1 MQTPALPRSRRRGLA
16 TGLVLSVALLGPA
29 ARAAEDATPP
39 GADPIAEQVFP
50 PELVMRHQKAIRLS
64 EAQKNALIAEVK
76 RVQTSL
82 VDIQWEMQRALEPLV
97 EQLGK
102 ERPDEPLALAQLDK
116 VLAAE
121 REIKRA
127 HITLAVRLKGLLTS
141 EQQRQLRELRAA
153 SPAAPAARPAAPR

>member
-1 MQTPALPRSRRRGLA
+1 MRNAALPRSRRLGLA
-16 TGLVLSVALLGPA
+16 TGLVLWVALLGGPA

-39 GADPIAEQVFP
+39 AADPIAEQVFP

-82 VDIQWEMQRALEPLV
+82 VDIQWEMQRTLEPLV

-102 ERPDEPLALAQLDK
+102 EKPDEAQALAQLDK

-121 REIKRA
+121 REFKRA
-127 HITLAVRLKGLLTS
+127 QITLAVRLKSLLTS

-153 SPAAPAARPAAPR
+153 TPAARPAAPR